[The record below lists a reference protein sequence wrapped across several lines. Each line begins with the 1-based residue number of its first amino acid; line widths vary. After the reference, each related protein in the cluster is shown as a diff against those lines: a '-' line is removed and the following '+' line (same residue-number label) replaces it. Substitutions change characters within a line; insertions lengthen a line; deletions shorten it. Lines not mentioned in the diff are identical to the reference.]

1 MADRLTRITTRG
13 GDKGQSRLA
22 TGDQLPKSHVVFE
35 ALGHVDELNS
45 AIGQVLTAWPADAP
59 TELMQLH
66 DYLAQ
71 AQSRLFDVGGA
82 LASPGVAMSVA
93 EEVPRLEALSEALNA
108 ELPPLKNFIMPGGS
122 DCGARLHTARAI
134 CRRAERAIWQVLTER
149 PDDYDQSLAVYLN
162 RLSDAL
168 FIFARSLNRALG
180 EPERVWEPM
189 LKPDA

>member
-22 TGDQLPKSHVVFE
+22 TGDQLPKQHAVFE
-35 ALGHVDELNS
+35 ALGHVDELNC
-45 AIGQVLTAWPADAP
+45 AIGQALTAWPADGP
-59 TELMQLH
+59 TALTPIH

-93 EEVPRLEALSEALNA
+93 AELPRLEALSEALNT

-122 DCGARLHTARAI
+122 ECGARLHTARAI
-134 CRRAERAIWQVLTER
+134 CRRAERAIWAVLEDK
-149 PDDYDQSLAVYLN
+149 PDDYDLSLAVYLN

-168 FIFARSLNRALG
+168 FIFARTVNRTLG
-180 EPERVWEPM
+180 EPERIWEPM
-189 LKPDA
+189 LKPD